1 MLLLSLEKDQVWR
14 WELIGRIEDAVIA
27 GMFLGDET
35 VINIQRDRGIVSV
48 EKKRMRFR
56 GWNTNLARWT

>member
-14 WELIGRIEDAVIA
+14 WELIDRIEDAVIA
-27 GMFLGDET
+27 RMFLGDET

>member
-1 MLLLSLEKDQVWR
+1 MLLSLEKDQVWR
-14 WELIGRIEDAVIA
+14 WELIDRIEDAVIA
-27 GMFLGDET
+27 RMFLGDET

>member
-1 MLLLSLEKDQVWR
+1 MLLSLEKDQVWR